1 MFSILLRQSFRII
14 LSGQFEFCS
23 RKREQLEFTVSI
35 LKPVFRFGELL
46 CINKKCNISVFVC
59 QIRRTDAEHKIKFAI
74 LGYRHIFRHHKQRI
88 NLRKTRYRYVKCT

>member
-1 MFSILLRQSFRII
+1 MFTLNGRSSGEWSILLFR
-14 LSGQFEFCS
+14 S
-23 RKREQLEFTVSI
+23 R
-35 LKPVFRFGELL
+35 ELL
-46 CINKKCNISVFVC
+46 CINKKCYIGVFVS